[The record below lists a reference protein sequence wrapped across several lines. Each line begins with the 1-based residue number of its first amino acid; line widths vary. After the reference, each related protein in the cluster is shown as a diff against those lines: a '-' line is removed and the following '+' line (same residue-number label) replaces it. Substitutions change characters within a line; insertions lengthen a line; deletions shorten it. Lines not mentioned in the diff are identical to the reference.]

1 MKKILMI
8 DPKYANIVRLL
19 LTPFGITVSTSGRIY
34 LPRSIAGKFEAR
46 QATPKPGD
54 KCLKLELVCRKCRQ
68 VSSNRS
74 DSLYP
79 WYLHDCY
86 KVHIIDPEARK
97 EIYLLGG

>member
-34 LPRSIAGKFEAR
+34 LPRTKFVYITGLAD
-46 QATPKPGD
+46 PKPGD
-54 KCLKLELVCRKCRQ
+54 KCLKQEFTCMRCRQ
-68 VSSNRS
+68 VLWNRS
-74 DSLYP
+74 NSLYP

-86 KVHIIDPEARK
+86 KVHIIEPEAKK
-97 EIYLLGG
+97 EISLLGG